1 MEKLNRLLP
10 KKMQEKILHLAD
22 RQAKRGSGQIKEEGG
37 EEQEKQKEKRRRI
50 NLSPL
55 DGIIRDDH
63 WERVVEIG

>member
-37 EEQEKQKEKRRRI
+37 EE
-50 NLSPL
+50 
-55 DGIIRDDH
+55 
-63 WERVVEIG
+63 